1 MNERKSRYRG
11 VQPYKTSDQ
20 QLFFGRDED
29 IENLHDFI
37 LLEKMVV
44 LFGKSGYGK
53 SSLLNAGIVPLLQA
67 DSQPEAFR
75 FRPLEVRFTDY
86 DEKHAVSPLETL
98 TRLIADIPAD
108 PAGDFLT
115 GTGME
120 DSLWIQLKR
129 RQSAGN
135 GRFVLLFDQFEEF
148 FSYPPAQQEVFRR
161 QLAELLFTDIPQSL
175 RQQQDTLDDEARRY
189 LSRPMNVK
197 AVFAIRSD
205 RMSQLDSLK
214 DTLPAILHKRYELR
228 PLTTEQASDA
238 IVKPARLVDEKAFD
252 SPAFEYT
259 EDGLQAILHA
269 LGSSNTA
276 SSDSTAGIE
285 AFQLQI
291 ICEYLESRVR
301 DGLVP
306 DLDGNGLPD
315 ITRSELPE
323 MDALYEN
330 YYHRKLGELAPEDR
344 EKARTVLED
353 ILLAEDTA
361 TGEGRRKSVDS
372 LDLLSNRGVTPALLD
387 ELEKTYLIRQ
397 ERNTVGGKNY
407 EISHDTLLAPILKA
421 RAKRKAEEV
430 AIQQEKDR
438 IEAEERAREA
448 RRMADE
454 ERRKAEEAERLRQ
467 EAESARQEAESALE
481 QAEHSRRRAT
491 KFARGA
497 VVLAV
502 LALGLAWYAYM
513 LQKKAEAAR
522 VEAVSQGVRADSS
535 AQIANIE
542 KVRADSSAQLAL
554 AQKAIAEQ
562 KTAEA
567 ENNLQRAEEEELRA
581 KAALDQ
587 VKKEKSATE
596 AQRLRAEDNYRIAQA
611 KTEEAELAKV
621 EAERNLENVR
631 KSNEAVVRAFLK
643 NARENWQDGRY
654 REAYSKIVLADTLDL
669 LSSEV
674 VDAYLENKSAC
685 LANAPDYGLALESV
699 SRAYSTDALSR
710 ERMTDVYVGMAD
722 TSMLNLQYDT
732 AQIMVRESLKRG
744 AHSAQFGKLYL
755 DLSYWYC
762 EVGKLDRSLALLDSA
777 YMLSGR
783 ELSVSGVADTVS
795 LHRLM
800 SELSGSRYSMLHARY
815 YPVMVKVPGGSFDM
829 GSSEL
834 DTLSSDDERPV
845 HRVTLSSF
853 MLSATEVTVFQYGL
867 YCALNKGN
875 DIRKK
880 IEWPNSGD
888 NPVVRVSWYDAIGY
902 SNWLSERMGLRR
914 QYDIDRDKVDANNQS
929 IFDDLKWTVT
939 PLVGS
944 NGYRLPTESEWEYA
958 ARGGEKSSGYLY
970 AGGGSLD
977 LVGWYDGN
985 SGYRTHSVGGK
996 LSNELGLYDMSG
1008 NVWEWCW
1015 DRYGYY
1021 DDKASANPQGAESGL
1036 GRVVRGG
1043 GWSSGPQSCRV
1054 AARGRTDPGNRG
1066 TDLGFRLVLVP

>member
-115 GTGME
+115 GTGIE

-276 SSDSTAGIE
+276 GSDSTAGIE

-330 YYHRKLGELAPEDR
+330 YYHRKLGELVPEDR

-467 EAESARQEAESALE
+467 EAESARKEAEEQRKVALSALE
-481 QAEHSRRRAT
+481 NIRVKNRTSFDAFSGIGTGMIYSLDHEQALSKMRESLEVEVDERMKREKLTEPLFELLYFFAEGGRRLEL
-491 KFARGA
+491 AREAAGLLLQLSPDA
-497 VVLAV
+497 DLAV
-502 LALGLAWYAYM
+502 LL
-513 LQKKAEAAR
+513 R
-522 VEAVSQGVRADSS
+522 RCV
-535 AQIANIE
+535 
-542 KVRADSSAQLAL
+542 
-554 AQKAIAEQ
+554 
-562 KTAEA
+562 
-567 ENNLQRAEEEELRA
+567 EEEW
-581 KAALDQ
+581 K
-587 VKKEKSATE
+587 
-596 AQRLRAEDNYRIAQA
+596 
-611 KTEEAELAKV
+611 
-621 EAERNLENVR
+621 ERNQFRILLE
-631 KSNEAVVRAFLK
+631 
-643 NARENWQDGRY
+643 
-654 REAYSKIVLADTLDL
+654 
-669 LSSEV
+669 
-674 VDAYLENKSAC
+674 
-685 LANAPDYGLALESV
+685 GLPT
-699 SRAYSTDALSR
+699 YC
-710 ERMTDVYVGMAD
+710 
-722 TSMLNLQYDT
+722 
-732 AQIMVRESLKRG
+732 
-744 AHSAQFGKLYL
+744 KLR
-755 DLSYWYC
+755 D
-762 EVGKLDRSLALLDSA
+762 
-777 YMLSGR
+777 
-783 ELSVSGVADTVS
+783 
-795 LHRLM
+795 
-800 SELSGSRYSMLHARY
+800 RY
-815 YPVMVKVPGGSFDM
+815 YPKTVRVLSGAGGVFKM
-829 GSSEL
+829 GSDATDRDQQSDEVL
-834 DTLSSDDERPV
+834 HEVSLSSYEISVSPI
-845 HRVTLSSF
+845 TF
-853 MLSATEVTVFQYGL
+853 YQYSL
-867 YCALNKGN
+867 YCESA
-875 DIRKK
+875 DIGLKSRTPY
-880 IEWPNSGD
+880 WGRCGD
-888 NPVVRVSWYDAIGY
+888 HPVVNVSWYDAVEYTNWLNVQEGY
-902 SNWLSERMGLRR
+902 SAV
-914 QYDIDRDKVDANNQS
+914 YDIERELNSDPANRVSND
-929 IFDDLKWTVT
+929 ILKWKVEYN
-939 PLVGS
+939 PGVR
-944 NGYRLPTESEWEYA
+944 GYRLPTEAEWEMA
-958 ARGGEKSSGYLY
+958 ARGGAGSRRYIYSGGDDL
-970 AGGGSLD
+970 S
-977 LVGWYDGN
+977 LVGWYWEN
-985 SGYRTHSVGGK
+985 SGDKALSGDWDLNRIYNNNCRTHPVGEK
-996 LSNELGLYDMSG
+996 LPNELGLFDMSG

-1015 DRYGYY
+1015 DWYDSGYY
-1021 DDKASANPQGAESGL
+1021 EECKKEGLVKDPAGAEGSTY

-1043 GWSSGPQSCRV
+1043 SWNDYPQYCRV
-1054 AARGRTDPGNRG
+1054 AYRYRFNPGYRIIHV
-1066 TDLGFRLVLVP
+1066 GFRLVLVPQSVSRPLRPCL